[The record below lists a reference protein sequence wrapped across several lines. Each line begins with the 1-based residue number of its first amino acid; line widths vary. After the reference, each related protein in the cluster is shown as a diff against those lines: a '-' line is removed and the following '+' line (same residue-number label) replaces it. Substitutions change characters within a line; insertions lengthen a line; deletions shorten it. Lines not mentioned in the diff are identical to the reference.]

1 MNKTKKDIVFDAIFL
16 VCIAVCIVVVLIIYS
31 PAMAKEHEN
40 TDCEPATAATTEET
54 VEPTQE
60 PTQTEP
66 PTTEATQPAVTLY
79 NVPLDADLQLHIIE
93 TAEAHGIDPAII
105 LAMAFRESTYNPA
118 AVGDGGN
125 SYGLLQIQPKWHY
138 KRMQKLGCTDL
149 FDPYQNVS
157 VGIDYLAEMLN
168 RYDGDIEKALVGYNQ
183 GSYNGTITRYARTIM
198 AKAEE
203 LRGETYVLFR

>member
-1 MNKTKKDIVFDAIFL
+1 MSKTKKDIVFDAIFL
-16 VCIAVCIVVVLIIYS
+16 VCTAVCIVAVLISYS
-31 PAMAKEHEN
+31 PAMANDHKTPHR
-40 TDCEPATAATTEET
+40 EPTTAATTEET

-105 LAMAFRESTYNPA
+105 MAMAYRESTYNPA

-157 VGIDYLAEMLN
+157 VGIDYLAEMLD

-203 LRGETYVLFR
+203 LRSEVA